1 MSNPHELE
9 EEEFTTQING
19 HTLQRILAQTWS
31 HKEMLVGFVILIAV
45 AAFLDSL
52 FTYMSKLL
60 IDDGIVAGDRDA
72 IVRIITIY
80 GALIVVQSATVFGF
94 IYMTGLLGERIR
106 YDLRKLIFAH
116 LQKLSLSYYNR
127 TPIGWI
133 MSRATSD
140 TDRLAELVTWGILD
154 SAWGLFNIITAVGF
168 MLYINVPLALIVG
181 AVIPIIVVVAFQFKK
196 RIIGEYRHVRRINSQ
211 ITGHYNE
218 TITGVRV
225 IKSLGRERENLQE
238 FGGLTSNMYRAGFRA
253 AWLSALFLPTVQLIS
268 SGAVGV
274 VIYFSG
280 WQAANINVGG
290 TTLTIGGIQA
300 FITYVTFMLWP
311 VQEMARVYAEMQQ
324 AIASGERIFALIDAE
339 PEIVDRA
346 NATDPGTLRGDIVF
360 DNVDFYYEPA
370 SPVLTNFNLTVSQGE
385 TIALVGPTGGGKS
398 TIVNLICRFFEPKAG
413 EIRINGVD
421 YTHLTQHAI
430 QSNVGMVLQTP
441 HLFSGS
447 IRDNIRYGRL
457 EATEV
462 EIEEAAQIVGAHEF
476 ILALDKG
483 YDEQV
488 GEGGSLLSVGQKQ
501 LISLARAVLANP
513 DIFIMDEATS
523 SVDTLTEVLIQQGM
537 EVLMEGRTSFI
548 IAHRLS
554 TIRNADRILV
564 IENGRISEMGSHSEL
579 LRQRG
584 HYYRLYTQ
592 QFRREMEREINPFAD
607 GESTLAESKETEA
620 TSQLTPA

>member
-1 MSNPHELE
+1 VSNPNEFE
-9 EEEFTTQING
+9 EEEFSTQFNG
-19 HTLQRILAQTWS
+19 HTLQRILAQTKPHWP
-31 HKEMLVGFVILIAV
+31 MLVGFVLLIAV

-60 IDDGIVAGDRDA
+60 IDEGIVAGDRAA
-72 IVRIITIY
+72 ITRIITIY
-80 GALIVVQSATVFGF
+80 ASLIVVQACTVFGF

-106 YDLRKLIFAH
+106 YDLRKTLFAH

-127 TPIGWI
+127 TPVGWI

-154 SAWGLFNIITAVGF
+154 SSWGLFNIVTAVGF
-168 MLYINVPLALIVG
+168 MLYINVPLALIVSV
-181 AVIPIIVVVAFQFKK
+181 VIPIIVFVAVQFKQ
-196 RIIGEYRHVRRINSQ
+196 RIIGEYRNVRRINSQ

-225 IKSLGRERENLQE
+225 IKSLGRERENLTE
-238 FGGLTSNMYRAGFRA
+238 FGELTGSMYKASYRA
-253 AWLSALFLPTVQLIS
+253 AWLSALFLPTVQLLS
-268 SGAVGV
+268 SAAVGL

-324 AIASGERIFALIDAE
+324 AIASGERIFSLIDAE
-339 PEIVDRA
+339 PEIVDRPGA
-346 NATDPGTLRGDIVF
+346 IDPGTLRGDIVF
-360 DNVDFYYEPA
+360 DNVDFNYEA
-370 SPVLTNFNLTVSQGE
+370 GSPVLSNFNLTVAQGE

-398 TIVNLICRFFEPKAG
+398 TIVNLICRFFEPKSG
-413 EIRINGVD
+413 TITINGVD
-421 YTHLTQHAI
+421 YTQLTQHAI
-430 QSNVGMVLQTP
+430 QSRVGIVLQTP
-441 HLFSGS
+441 HLFSGT
-447 IRDNIRYGRL
+447 IRENIRYGRL
-457 EATEV
+457 DATDA
-462 EIEEAAQIVGAHEF
+462 EIEQATQIVGAHEF
-476 ILALDKG
+476 ILGLDNG

-523 SVDTLTEVLIQQGM
+523 SVDTLTEGLIQQGM
-537 EVLMEGRTSFI
+537 EVLMEGRTSFV

-554 TIRNADRILV
+554 TIRNASRILV

-579 LRQRG
+579 LRHRG

-592 QFRREMEREINPFAD
+592 QFRREMERELNPFAANTGD
-607 GESTLAESKETEA
+607 DEPVTEVETPQLTLA
-620 TSQLTPA
+620 